1 MTTNLYFSQSVRSEQ
16 GLYEDIIIEAL
27 KMYGQDVYYIPRDI
41 VGENTIFGDDVPSR
55 FNSSHKIEMY
65 IENVEGFDGEGD
77 LFTKF
82 GVEIRDQATFVVA
95 RKRWTQAVKKYDSE
109 ITSVRPLEGDLIY
122 LPLSKSMFQIMHVE
136 HEQPFYQL
144 SNLPTYKLR
153 CELFEYNDEDFDTDV
168 TAIDDIQREYGYRF
182 VLNFTQTRA
191 QVTAQLTSND
201 SVSTTIANAGKN
213 YSTAPDLQISNLP
226 LISDI
231 VKFGT
236 SSLNPSTFSPQNTL
250 TEKTGDYSAFSYR
263 GIIEFFVYIEELP
276 EIGNRYRL
284 FSTGSTTSD
293 EGKNYRRT
301 FGVDSEGR
309 INFMNHE
316 SGEILIFAENIPEAN
331 RLTENTWHHIRISY
345 RGEES
350 GESVR
355 TAQFYIDGEVVF
367 RFNSDFFGAIFD
379 DYAIGGTNIVN
390 SKEFMLLNGYIDDFV
405 AVDEQ
410 PDYTDT
416 ITVPTTA
423 QSARVNRVAYES
435 FDVSDLTGTTTI
447 NDEGEIS
454 AVALT
459 NNHNYFR
466 VSPTIVVR
474 EPVVPVYTVGER
486 VTQTLDSGVVISG
499 EVVKWDNV
507 NLVLWLTNLG
517 SSDGKYHEMIT
528 TKKVIDPVSGD
539 SVAPDSITEE
549 NTISENEQNDSFE
562 SFADNIID
570 FTESNPFGDPDES

>member
-65 IENVEGFDGEGD
+65 IENIEGFDGEGD

-95 RKRWTQAVKKYDSE
+95 RKRWTDAVKRYDSE

-191 QVTAQLTSND
+191 QVTAQLTSDD
-201 SVSTTIANAGKN
+201 SITTTITNAGKN
-213 YSTAPDLQISNLP
+213 YSTAPNLEFINLP
-226 LISDI
+226 FFSNT

-236 SSLNPSTFSPQNTL
+236 SSLHPATSSQYTMI
-250 TEKTGDYSAFSYR
+250 EKTGDYSAFSYR
-263 GIIEFFVYIEELP
+263 GIIEFFVYIDELP
-276 EIGNRYRL
+276 EPGNRYRL

-316 SGEILIFAENIPEAN
+316 PGEALIFAENIPDAN
-331 RLTENTWHHIRISY
+331 RLTEGTWHHIRISY

-355 TAQFYIDGEVVF
+355 TGQFYIDGEVVF

-379 DYAIGGTNIVN
+379 DYAIGGTNTVN
-390 SKEFMLLNGYIDDFV
+390 NKEFMLLNGYIDDFV
-405 AVDEQ
+405 AVNEQ

-416 ITVPTTA
+416 ITVPTTV
-423 QSARVNRVAYES
+423 QSARVNQVAYEN
-435 FDVSDLTGTTTI
+435 FDISTLTGTTTI
-447 NDEGEIS
+447 NDEGEVTS
-454 AVALT
+454 VTLS

-466 VSPTIVVR
+466 TPPTIVLR
-474 EPVVPVYTVGER
+474 EPIVPVYTVGER

-528 TKKVIDPVSGD
+528 TKKVIDSISGS
-539 SVAPDSITEE
+539 SVAPNSITEE
-549 NTISENEQNDSFE
+549 NTISENEQNDAFE